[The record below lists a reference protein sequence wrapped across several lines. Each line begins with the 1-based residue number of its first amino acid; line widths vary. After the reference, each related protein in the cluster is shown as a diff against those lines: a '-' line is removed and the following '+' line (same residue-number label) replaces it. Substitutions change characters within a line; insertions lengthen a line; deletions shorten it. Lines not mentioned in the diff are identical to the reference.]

1 MIEWNAQVNDKTI
14 KSLIKAISIGT
25 IEIANGTVPSNFYYQ
40 PKKSEI
46 ISALLR
52 DRMCIRNY
60 KKQIL
65 TYTKINGT
73 EALLD
78 SAIYKNVDMASIFLK
93 WLYVWRTCYA
103 WSWLNSFEF
112 KNVFL
117 DWSVSKM
124 NKE

>member
-14 KSLIKAISIGT
+14 KSLIKVISIGT

-60 KKQIL
+60 KKTNIDL
-65 TYTKINGT
+65 
-73 EALLD
+73 
-78 SAIYKNVDMASIFLK
+78 YKDK
-93 WLYVWRTCYA
+93 WN
-103 WSWLNSFEF
+103 WS
-112 KNVFL
+112 
-117 DWSVSKM
+117 SVGFSYL
-124 NKE
+124 

>member
-1 MIEWNAQVNDKTI
+1 M
-14 KSLIKAISIGT
+14 ISIGT

-40 PKKSEI
+40 SKKSEI

-78 SAIYKNVDMASIFLK
+78 LAIYKNVDMASIFLK
-93 WLYVWRTCYA
+93 
-103 WSWLNSFEF
+103 
-112 KNVFL
+112 
-117 DWSVSKM
+117 
-124 NKE
+124 